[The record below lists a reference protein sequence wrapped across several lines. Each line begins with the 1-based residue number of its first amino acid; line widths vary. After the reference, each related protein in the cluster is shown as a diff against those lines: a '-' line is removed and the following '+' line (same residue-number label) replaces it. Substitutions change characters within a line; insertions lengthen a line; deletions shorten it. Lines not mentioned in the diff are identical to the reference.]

1 MKGSVRQLA
10 GIVFIWTII
19 ETHSAQTAGFHG
31 ESQTNLEL
39 SRNLTIRCSSN
50 SVCQASAVND
60 VGTADANPADPMS
73 VDALNNLMSENA

>member
-31 ESQTNLEL
+31 ETNLEI

-60 VGTADANPADPMS
+60 AGTADANPADPMS